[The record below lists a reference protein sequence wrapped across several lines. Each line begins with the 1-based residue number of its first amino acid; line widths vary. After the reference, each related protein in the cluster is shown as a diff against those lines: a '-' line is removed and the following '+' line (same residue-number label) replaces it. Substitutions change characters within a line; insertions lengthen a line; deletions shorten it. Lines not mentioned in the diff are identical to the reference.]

1 MHVKLTYQTSDI
13 SRTLV
18 GHKVVDHSDAVGFN
32 ILRKGNETR
41 SI

>member
-13 SRTLV
+13 SRTL